1 VRTLAHRPLR
11 ALEPARPP
19 SRLGGYDSW
28 SVECPPRRF
37 GDTPSGVANRPQP
50 GTREGLPLELRQ
62 YLDILKRHKWFILEA
77 VVVVGLV
84 AGILS
89 SLRTPLYEAT
99 ARVLL
104 TPNDPTQQLN
114 PTGASGA
121 VGNDPD
127 RYVAGQINIVQSEAV
142 ATEAAKSLSGVA
154 VQKVESVLAVSQD
167 GQSNVLRV
175 SATDEGPSEAR
186 DIANAVARGYIENR
200 RQAAVS
206 GLQQAA
212 DDIQQRLG
220 PLQAQIADLDSKI
233 GSAGTDA
240 GGTSALVGPAQPGGT
255 GPPVQSAAQV
265 DPGASPSTGPAT
277 TQEALKAARYAAAV
291 QYETLYSRQ
300 QELLVDISLKRGD
313 AELIAEAKRPTAPV
327 GPHPRKDGVLGMSI
341 GLLLGVGISVVRE
354 QFGDRVRSA
363 QEVEKL
369 TGLPMLAELPYDDAA
384 KEASSL
390 AALERPLGPLSESL
404 RSLRTGIQY
413 LGIDRA
419 IKIIVVTSAVPGE
432 GKSLVAGN
440 LAAVFAQA
448 SFRTLLISA
457 DLRRSSVEALFGRL
471 ERSEGLTGVLAPSV
485 AHEARS
491 RASSETNGNRRH
503 VGSNSIEPIG
513 ALVAT
518 TLPTLQLLPSG
529 ATPPNPAELLGSKRM
544 GTVLATYAAEF
555 DIIVVD
561 TPPVLVVTDAAVL
574 ASQADGVLLVT
585 AVNETRRDGL
595 RRAKAVLDATGGRLL
610 GTVVNKVT
618 TSQGYYNYDSK
629 YYGAS
634 RGRGTAIGS
643 GRSRGRG
650 RQSQARSDS
659 PTATSIPTGA

>member
-1 VRTLAHRPLR
+1 
-11 ALEPARPP
+11 
-19 SRLGGYDSW
+19 
-28 SVECPPRRF
+28 
-37 GDTPSGVANRPQP
+37 
-50 GTREGLPLELRQ
+50 
-62 YLDILKRHKWFILEA
+62 
-77 VVVVGLV
+77 
-84 AGILS
+84 
-89 SLRTPLYEAT
+89 
-99 ARVLL
+99 
-104 TPNDPTQQLN
+104 
-114 PTGASGA
+114 
-121 VGNDPD
+121 
-127 RYVAGQINIVQSEAV
+127 
-142 ATEAAKSLSGVA
+142 
-154 VQKVESVLAVSQD
+154 
-167 GQSNVLRV
+167 
-175 SATDEGPSEAR
+175 
-186 DIANAVARGYIENR
+186 
-200 RQAAVS
+200 
-206 GLQQAA
+206 
-212 DDIQQRLG
+212 
-220 PLQAQIADLDSKI
+220 
-233 GSAGTDA
+233 
-240 GGTSALVGPAQPGGT
+240 
-255 GPPVQSAAQV
+255 
-265 DPGASPSTGPAT
+265 
-277 TQEALKAARYAAAV
+277 
-291 QYETLYSRQ
+291 
-300 QELLVDISLKRGD
+300 
-313 AELIAEAKRPTAPV
+313 
-327 GPHPRKDGVLGMSI
+327 
-341 GLLLGVGISVVRE
+341 
-354 QFGDRVRSA
+354 
-363 QEVEKL
+363 
-369 TGLPMLAELPYDDAA
+369 
-384 KEASSL
+384 
-390 AALERPLGPLSESL
+390 LERPLGPLSESL

-629 YYGAS
+629 YYGVS

-659 PTATSIPTGA
+659 PTAPSIPTGA